1 MSDPFDRIMGDMS
14 SGQASRSTSSSRIP
28 KRDHRHSPE
37 KDAPS
42 SKRSNPGFTTP
53 SSTTR
58 IGRDSFAVM
67 DTLDVQM
74 NMFVL
79 NLSKMPQKIQR
90 IHVDTL
96 MLCSNGKEIN
106 LNLGVVAVG
115 GDVNSHNR
123 RLAQHHIMRKFHEK
137 KRHLFSNQ
145 SYHVMA
151 YDSAAA
157 LYVPAG
163 VYTGSDEEEASFSKE
178 DFSSED
184 WALVSK
190 VSRRKDDKFLVRLK
204 PAGFVET
211 QGVDA
216 LEASNRMELTRCVE
230 IVTSQKL
237 NNNEFYQF
245 GNATF
250 PLRDSPNS
258 EPDGTSEIRSGFA
271 KVARLVEGRKGT
283 NEMLMTIDTKLSPF
297 YKNTSVLKFVI
308 NKYAEFRGVGGGG
321 YGGGGRGGYGGGG
334 RGGYGGGRNDSRDS
348 RGSYG
353 GRSDS
358 RDSRGGYGRSE
369 SRDSYGGRDESRG
382 RRDSYDSRRSGGD
395 SSGPDY
401 NAQEVAEVE
410 KAVRD
415 NKNLVKTFEQA
426 LKGLFVEAT
435 HLSGSS
441 KIIRVAGVS
450 EASAESSY
458 FTQKDDKGEISVA
471 EYFYK
476 EHNIKLKFPHMPMI
490 IMKRFKHECF
500 FPMEVLRIL
509 PGQRIKVHKMSATV
523 QSAMTGRNASMPQQ
537 HVDIVQKILSHSLK
551 LEKNLYM
558 DAFGIELESTK
569 PVQLKAKLLPPAQI
583 KFKNAVYMPDMGR
596 PAFRNPGS
604 FIEPAHIH
612 RVAIVSFDRAID
624 MRQAEDFCDRLY
636 DYCRDNGIKV
646 DKDSKDWSI
655 REMNSGDNVAI
666 KEAMEDWMKKGVSI
680 FVGIARDKKPDV
692 HDVLKYYEESVGMQT
707 IQLCKQTVD
716 KMMNPQGGRQ
726 TIENVMRKFNLK
738 CGGTNFHVEVPNS
751 IRGKCVCANTET
763 MNKKLL
769 EQVQFIGFEISHGAA
784 RTLYDRSRNQMDGEP
799 SIVGV
804 SYSLTNSTQ
813 LGGFSYMQTQR
824 EYKLQKLDEVFPN
837 CVRAYKEHA
846 KKLPSRIVIYRVG
859 AGEGDFKRIKEEIE
873 EIRSTFAK
881 IDHGYSPQ
889 LVVLVAQR
897 ASHAR
902 VFPSRI
908 QGHKAFEQNVPS
920 GTCIDNVVTSFGYEE
935 FILSSQ
941 TPLIGTVRPCKY
953 TILANDPNWSKNELI
968 HLTYFRA
975 FGHQVSYQPPS
986 VPDVLYAAENLAK
999 RGKNNYKVHQR
1010 YVSLQAIERRVI
1022 AEHPDFVNEEMREQL
1037 ASAIVDEMS
1046 VAMNGMTIAK
1056 RNFWA

>member
-14 SGQASRSTSSSRIP
+14 SGQASSSTSSSRIP

-37 KDAPS
+37 KCDE
-42 SKRSNPGFTTP
+42 KCDCHEHFE
-53 SSTTR
+53 
-58 IGRDSFAVM
+58 
-67 DTLDVQM
+67 
-74 NMFVL
+74 
-79 NLSKMPQKIQR
+79 
-90 IHVDTL
+90 
-96 MLCSNGKEIN
+96 CSNKHVRFEPFKDATKDPAHPCRHLDALKRRLRKEIN

-151 YDSAAA
+151 YDCAAA

-184 WALVSK
+184 WGLVSK
-190 VSRRKDDKFLVRLK
+190 VSRREDDKFLVRLK

-283 NEMLMTIDTKLSPF
+283 NEMLMTIDSKFSPF

-308 NKYAEFRGVGGGG
+308 NKYAESRGVGGGE
-321 YGGGGRGGYGGGG
+321 YGGGGRGGYG
-334 RGGYGGGRNDSRDS
+334 GGGRNDSRDS

-426 LKGLFVEAT
+426 LEGLFVEAI

-471 EYFYK
+471 EYFYT
-476 EHNIKLKFPHMPMI
+476 EHNIKLQFPHMPLI
-490 IMKRFKHECF
+490 ILKRFKHVCF
-500 FPMEVLRIL
+500 YPMEVLRIL
-509 PGQRIKVHKMSATV
+509 PGQRIKVYKMSATV
-523 QSAMTGRNASMPQQ
+523 QSAMTEHNASMPQQ
-537 HVDIVQKILSHSLK
+537 HVDIVQKILSYSLK
-551 LEKNLYM
+551 LENNLYM

-583 KFKNAVYMPDMGR
+583 KFKNAVYMPDLGR

-624 MRQAEDFCDRLY
+624 MRQAEGFRDRLY

-646 DKDSKDWSI
+646 DSKDWYI
-655 REMNSGDNVAI
+655 REMNSGDHVAI

-680 FVGIARDKKPDV
+680 FVGIAGDKKPDV
-692 HDVLKYYEESVGMQT
+692 HDVLKYYEKSVGMQT
-707 IQLCKQTVD
+707 IHLCKQTVD

-751 IRGKCVCANTET
+751 ILGKCVCANTET
-763 MNKKLL
+763 MNKKLFY
-769 EQVQFIGFEISHGAA
+769 QVQFIRFEISHGAK
-784 RTLYDRSRNQMDGEP
+784 MDGGP

-813 LGGFSYMQTQR
+813 LGGFSYMLTQR
-824 EYKLQKLDEVFPN
+824 EYKLQKLDEVFPTS
-837 CVRAYKEHA
+837 VRAYKEHA

-859 AGEGDFKRIKEEIE
+859 AGEGDFKRIKDEIE

-881 IDHGYSPQ
+881 IDHGYNPQ

-908 QGHKAFEQNVPS
+908 QGDKAIEQNVPS

-935 FILSSQ
+935 FILSSHTRDCIRVYHLVVVLVVTSSQ
-941 TPLIGTVRPCKY
+941 
-953 TILANDPNWSKNELI
+953 ILLEKICGSKIFEKGKKEEGSWVPNPEVGS
-968 HLTYFRA
+968 
-975 FGHQVSYQPPS
+975 
-986 VPDVLYAAENLAK
+986 
-999 RGKNNYKVHQR
+999 
-1010 YVSLQAIERRVI
+1010 
-1022 AEHPDFVNEEMREQL
+1022 
-1037 ASAIVDEMS
+1037 
-1046 VAMNGMTIAK
+1046 
-1056 RNFWA
+1056 